1 MARPAAAR
9 VSSRSPAID
18 QRKKLIGATER
29 LLCSQG
35 LGCVT
40 TRDIARAA
48 KVAEGALYHHFHD
61 KAELMLSVVLHQLGD
76 FPEVLQSLPL
86 QVGQNTVEKNLGRVL
101 ESAFAFHH
109 RIAPLVCSLFAD
121 QELLGR
127 VRSMMHERSM
137 GPARTTSV
145 IAAYLHA
152 EQQLGRVLPAAVPET
167 VADLMLAVSFNTALR
182 DHFFHG
188 GSGGEAKAH
197 RQLREA
203 VRALVVRPRPKD
215 GGKHTTENRSPLPL
229 RSDAPQSPRP
239 PLFSLPPRPVP
250 LTSRP

>member
-1 MARPAAAR
+1 MARSAAAR
-9 VSSRSPAID
+9 VSSRFPAID
-18 QRKKLIGATER
+18 QRGKLIGATER
-29 LLCSQG
+29 LLFSRG

-48 KVAEGALYHHFHD
+48 KVAEGALYNHFGD
-61 KAELMLSVVLHQLGD
+61 KAELILAVVLHQLGD
-76 FPEVLQSLPL
+76 FPEVLQGLPL
-86 QVGQNTVEKNLGRVL
+86 QVGQNTVQKNLQRLL

-121 QELLGR
+121 QELLAR

-137 GPARTTSV
+137 GPGRTTSV
-145 IAAYLHA
+145 IAAYLRA

-188 GSGGEAKAH
+188 GSGGKAKAH
-197 RQLREA
+197 RQLRDA
-203 VRALVVRPRPKD
+203 VRALVVGLGPKHA
-215 GGKHTTENRSPLPL
+215 GKHTREKR
-229 RSDAPQSPRP
+229 
-239 PLFSLPPRPVP
+239 
-250 LTSRP
+250 